1 MTNLQMQYFRAVCQN
16 GSVTRAAEEL
26 FVSRPAVSRL
36 LSDLERELGVM
47 LFWRSST
54 GIVLTEA
61 GKIFYESCSDILKR
75 MEALEKRML
84 EMNEKKDDHIIKI
97 GITPATGIIIFPYFY
112 RRFYKDHPDIKL
124 KVLEYGNEKARQML
138 LDGEMD
144 LLFTSDLAW
153 DSNLCGFWHLFDT
166 ELVFCT
172 SRYNPLVNKSFVT
185 VDEIE
190 SEPLIYME
198 KHMQREAE
206 ISELFT
212 SHGLVPRIVMRTAQI
227 SLIRRFVTDGSVSAI
242 QIKSAIDDGK
252 EIIGIPF
259 KPKIPIKIGIKWNL
273 ASEKNKK
280 FKTILEYV
288 KKYDFES

>member
-1 MTNLQMQYFRAVCQN
+1 MTVLQMQYFRAVCQN

-36 LSDLERELGVM
+36 LSDLERELGVL

-54 GIVLTEA
+54 GIALTEA
-61 GKIFYESCSDILKR
+61 GQIFYENCSDILNR

-84 EMNEKKDDHIIKI
+84 ELSEKDDEQIIKI
-97 GITPATGIIIFPYFY
+97 GLTPATGIIIFPNFY
-112 RRFYKDHPDIKL
+112 RKFYKDHPDIKL

-144 LLFTSDLAW
+144 IMFTSDLAW
-153 DSNLCGFWHLFDT
+153 DSKHCGFWNLFDT

-172 SRYNPLVNKSFVT
+172 SKDNPLAKKSYVS
-185 VDEIE
+185 VEEIE

-198 KHMQREAE
+198 KYMQREAE
-206 ISELFT
+206 ISELFA

-252 EIIGIPF
+252 DIIGIPF
-259 KPKIPIKIGIKWNL
+259 KPKIPISIGIKWNL